1 VSAPRVL
8 AIDVSGEGGG
18 VALLLGD
25 RIVVSLLDTGV
36 ARGRD
41 LVPTIQA
48 ILAAENLA
56 PTDLDCVGCG
66 LGPGSFTGIR
76 IAVATA
82 ATLAYTTK
90 TPAIGIGSLH
100 GRVASAPAD
109 ATHAAVLLNG
119 RRGGL
124 FCGLF
129 ARQDDRSWAE
139 TEPYFYAMPD
149 AIAAKLTRD
158 TVVLGE
164 GRDLFPEVFASYPGQ
179 TDAPPHPET
188 IARIAA
194 RKYAAGERSDPR
206 ELRPI
211 YLRASEPE
219 LRRQD
224 REET

>member
-1 VSAPRVL
+1 ML

-18 VALLLGD
+18 VALLLCD
-25 RIVVSLLDTGV
+25 RVVTSLLDTGV

-48 ILAAENLA
+48 ILAAEHLKPA
-56 PTDLDCVGCG
+56 DLDCVGCG

-76 IAVATA
+76 IAVSTA

-90 TPAIGIGSLH
+90 TPAIGVGSLH
-100 GRVASAPAD
+100 GRVVSAPAD

-129 ARQDDRSWAE
+129 ARDPSGTWSE
-139 TEPYFYAMPD
+139 TEPYFYATPE
-149 AIAAKLTRD
+149 AIAAKLTPD

-164 GRDLFPEVFASYPGQ
+164 GRELFPAIFHGFSGQ

-194 RKYAAGERSDPR
+194 TRFANGERPDPR

-219 LRRQD
+219 LRKQERD
-224 REET
+224 AN